1 MEKLCECGSVAVKK
15 SMCTKCYMRDYNKK
29 NKEKIKEYYIKNKE
43 KINEQRKEYIIKNK
57 EKIKEK
63 RKEYRIKNK
72 DNIKKKSEKYYDNN
86 KEKRK
91 EYLIKNK
98 HKIKERQ
105 KEYLIKN
112 KHKIKEYQKEYKEK
126 NKEKRKEYR
135 IKNKE
140 KINEQRKERIKTDL
154 NFKFRSYIRTR
165 LINAIKRQY
174 GLKAQSSMELLGCS
188 IEDARKHLESKF
200 DLFMTWE
207 NHGSYW
213 HIDHIIPCA
222 SFDLTDPEQQKKCF
236 HYTNLQPLE
245 AIENIK
251 KSDKILRKYIK

>member
-57 EKIKEK
+57 EKI
-63 RKEYRIKNK
+63 
-72 DNIKKKSEKYYDNN
+72 
-86 KEKRK
+86 
-91 EYLIKNK
+91 
-98 HKIKERQ
+98 
-105 KEYLIKN
+105 
-112 KHKIKEYQKEYKEK
+112 
-126 NKEKRKEYR
+126 KEKRKEYR

>member
-72 DNIKKKSEKYYDNN
+72 
-86 KEKRK
+86 
-91 EYLIKNK
+91 
-98 HKIKERQ
+98 
-105 KEYLIKN
+105 
-112 KHKIKEYQKEYKEK
+112 
-126 NKEKRKEYR
+126 
-135 IKNKE
+135 E

-188 IEDARKHLESKF
+188 IEDARQHLESKF